1 MSEEEVTNVSSNG
14 ATEPVVVNELG
25 YSESDW
31 DEAIASLGDI
41 EGLEKKRITPDK
53 EVKERE
59 LVTDSSIEVQGAEN
73 SAGLEK
79 STADNTADATGDT
92 EEEGDNSSFLDE
104 ILNGNKD
111 TDATASSEPATDNK
125 DGGDGDD
132 KQKEIVSAEPKPLV
146 PEDLEVFIKD
156 IIDAGVAVDK
166 DIKEQFDTFPDDLK
180 MMAKLVGI
188 GMQRYGTGSHKADDT
203 KAELEQKI
211 ASVEERMKVLE
222 SREQSLKAQEE
233 KLAREAWDNEVE
245 KAVPNW
251 RNIINKDKRFPDWFK
266 RQGGWIKDA
275 LTKPNEPSVV
285 IEAMQKFINDTGA
298 ADKRIKQEQN
308 IYSGNDRSSSRSND
322 KVATEKDMWE
332 EAVKAAHNSRSLY

>member
-1 MSEEEVTNVSSNG
+1 MSIEDG
-14 ATEPVVVNELG
+14 ATAVVVNDGAAEPVVVNELG

-31 DEAIASLGDI
+31 EDALASLGDI

-53 EVKERE
+53 QVKERE
-59 LVTDSSIEVQGAEN
+59 EVVESSIEVQGAEN

-79 STADNTADATGDT
+79 STADDTADATGDT

-111 TDATASSEPATDNK
+111 TATADTDTTAAAEGEEQKNVDAT
-125 DGGDGDD
+125 
-132 KQKEIVSAEPKPLV
+132 EPKPLV

-156 IIDAGVAVDK
+156 IIDAGIAVDK
-166 DIKEQFDTFPDDLK
+166 DIKEQFDSFPDDLK

-188 GMQRYGTGSHKADDT
+188 GMQRYGTGSNKADET

-285 IEAMQKFINDTGA
+285 IEAMQKFIADTGA

-332 EAVKAAHNSRSLY
+332 EAVKAANNSRSLY